1 MAACSRISGIMS
13 SVTAHAPDRGG
24 TQERHPRETG
34 VARPRTGRPA
44 GPPMTSTASG
54 VQLDSRAA
62 RTSLAIAWEGL
73 RGASRVPLPGG
84 VVAVLGPA
92 RLDHQ
97 DELAELG
104 GVAPAPADARR
115 CGRSPRR

>member
-1 MAACSRISGIMS
+1 ML
-13 SVTAHAPDRGG
+13 PDRGG

-54 VQLDSRAA
+54 VQLDSRAS
-62 RTSLAIAWEGL
+62 RTSLAIAWGGL
-73 RGASRVPLPGG
+73 RGASRGPLPSGY
-84 VVAVLGPA
+84 VAVPGRGQLAPP
-92 RLDHQ
+92 
-97 DELAELG
+97 DELGELG

-115 CGRSPRR
+115 CGRSP